1 MSILRPAC
9 YAKFKDIIDKVYDRF
24 EQGNQAEKLRLAG
37 PELEQFVFD
46 TIAKTVGTTKASLL
60 TRDID
65 LFAFG
70 VDSLQGTRIRNTLQK
85 SLDLG
90 DQVLGQNGTQA
101 AGVSA

>member
-1 MSILRPAC
+1 MLTDLTNASCTRYGTQIPVATKMSILRPAC

-65 LFAFG
+65 LFL
-70 VDSLQGTRIRNTLQK
+70 SLSFQ
-85 SLDLG
+85 SL
-90 DQVLGQNGTQA
+90 N
-101 AGVSA
+101 